1 MARMDVRGAFAMGV
15 SSNGRTLAT
24 LHAGVP
30 GQGTHGGAMVQV
42 WDMESIPAKIMNTL
56 PLADLVPKSHASCL
70 SHVSYQATMVVKG
83 EDMGIV
89 GATWQHMVCTFPLK
103 AGMERGRI
111 ITDCKYPVH
120 VATDGVQVTVCNWS
134 KPWFQVFNADLE
146 VVFAGRVRGTSKPM
160 HVRFVDKARALVLG
174 RDRQIHLMCTRTW
187 TVVWSRPMSIAM
199 PECTG
204 PLQGLVGLGQQVLPR
219 RDLGWGR
226 TQATCRSTRHDLPGG
241 CGRGKGCGRVG
252 AQRGRHPGAAN
263 APGESQSEWCV
274 ELCSGGLDVG
284 GGPAGLGSDPRQ
296 QVVSRHGSGR
306 SLRRPHPGQTSSLGV
321 LGPEPRTPNPIS
333 LSLLSLLFVVVL

>member
-199 PECTG
+199 PECVLGHSKDWWVLDSKSFHAETSDGVVHKQPVALPAMTSRVVVDEARDVGVLVLREGVIRVLQTPLEKASRNGALSSVRVAWMSVVARLAWDRTRDSKWFPGMGLDG
-204 PLQGLVGLGQQVLPR
+204 PCE
-219 RDLGWGR
+219 GR
-226 TQATCRSTRHDLPGG
+226 TRA
-241 CGRGKGCGRVG
+241 K
-252 AQRGRHPGAAN
+252 
-263 APGESQSEWCV
+263 
-274 ELCSGGLDVG
+274 
-284 GGPAGLGSDPRQ
+284 
-296 QVVSRHGSGR
+296 
-306 SLRRPHPGQTSSLGV
+306 RRRWG
-321 LGPEPRTPNPIS
+321 
-333 LSLLSLLFVVVL
+333 F